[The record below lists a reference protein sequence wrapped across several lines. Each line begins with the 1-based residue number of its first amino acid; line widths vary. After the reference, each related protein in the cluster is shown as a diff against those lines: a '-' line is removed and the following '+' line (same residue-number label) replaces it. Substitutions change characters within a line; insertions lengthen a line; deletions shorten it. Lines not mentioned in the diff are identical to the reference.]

1 MKKVEKKI
9 TLSLNAAWF
18 LVCSPVLNLVA
29 CLPGRLFSM
38 LSDWVLLFQ
47 KLKGLRGIHLQN
59 VCLLWRQLPMPS
71 LWFQATVLG
80 TGLAPP
86 VAEGK

>member
-1 MKKVEKKI
+1 
-9 TLSLNAAWF
+9 
-18 LVCSPVLNLVA
+18 
-29 CLPGRLFSM
+29 M